1 MSSRSTVERLL
12 DEAERLFAL
21 QGIAATTTVDIT
33 NAAEQRN
40 SSAVSYHFGSREG
53 LLLAVLARRGGP
65 VDAARTAHR
74 GRLGDDPSTPE
85 LVACLVVPY
94 ADLLHTPHGRSYL
107 QIVAQLRGKFAVWR
121 RESDEATAHGL
132 LGVLDEI
139 ESRPEA
145 HAAIRSERT
154 VSLIML
160 LTSSTADRARQIDRG
175 RAPALAHDGYV
186 ANLVAMGAAL
196 IGA

>member
-1 MSSRSTVERLL
+1 
-12 DEAERLFAL
+12 
-21 QGIAATTTVDIT
+21 
-33 NAAEQRN
+33 
-40 SSAVSYHFGSREG
+40 
-53 LLLAVLARRGGP
+53 
-65 VDAARTAHR
+65 
-74 GRLGDDPSTPE
+74 
-85 LVACLVVPY
+85 
-94 ADLLHTPHGRSYL
+94 
-107 QIVAQLRGKFAVWR
+107 
-121 RESDEATAHGL
+121 
-132 LGVLDEI
+132 VLDEI

-175 RAPALAHDGYV
+175 LAPALAHDGYV